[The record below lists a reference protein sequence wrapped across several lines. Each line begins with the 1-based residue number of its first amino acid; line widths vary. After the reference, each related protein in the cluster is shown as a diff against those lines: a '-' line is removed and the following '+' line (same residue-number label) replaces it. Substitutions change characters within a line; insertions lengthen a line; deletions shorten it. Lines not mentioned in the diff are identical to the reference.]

1 MIDHPPE
8 PSVRTEPPPTPAA
21 PTTGVRGL
29 GRRFFLVRGWIYL
42 PLVAAALLLHVG
54 ETGRPEILWPAGAAL
69 VLAGVGLRFSA
80 IRRIG
85 GAARTKKHK
94 AKRLIDS
101 GPYAWTRNPLYVANT
116 AAFVGFVL
124 LCDLPWFAGATALFL
139 FGWYHVIA
147 RYEETVL
154 EQLFGAEFAEYR
166 KRVPLWVPLPPRN
179 PPAEDPADLYPVGKL
194 LRRERGALMNV
205 AVMVALAAGKQWIW
219 N

>member
-1 MIDHPPE
+1 M
-8 PSVRTEPPPTPAA
+8 
-21 PTTGVRGL
+21 
-29 GRRFFLVRGWIYL
+29 RGWVYV
-42 PLVAAALLLHVG
+42 PFVVAALLLRVG
-54 ETGRPEILWPAGAAL
+54 EAGRPEITWSAGGAL
-69 VLAGVGLRFSA
+69 VLFGVALRFSA

-94 AKRLIDS
+94 AKRLIDT

-139 FGWYHVIA
+139 WGWYHVIA

-154 EQLFGAEFAEYR
+154 EQLFGPEFAVYR
-166 KRVPLWVPLPPRN
+166 KAVPLWLPRPPRN
-179 PPAEDPADLYPVGKL
+179 PPPEVPSDLYPVGKL

-205 AVMVALAAGKQWIW
+205 GVMVALAAGKQWLW